1 MKPQTPRDIAHQK
14 LEELRIAGFSDTE
27 LLENIL
33 GNQLSGSVAQ
43 EVMTSIFD
51 EYMTSIFDEYI
62 ELYFDDDGYD
72 DGDTIDLDES
82 LTHPA

>member
-14 LEELRIAGFSDTE
+14 LEELRIAGFSDTQ
-27 LLENIL
+27 LLEDIL
-33 GNQLSGSVAQ
+33 GNQLSGSAAL
-43 EVMTSIFD
+43 EVMS
-51 EYMTSIFDEYI
+51 SIFDEYI
-62 ELYFDDDGYD
+62 ELMEYDGYD

>member
-62 ELYFDDDGYD
+62 ELMEYDGYD

>member
-14 LEELRIAGFSDTE
+14 LEELRNAGFSDTE

-33 GNQLSGSVAQ
+33 GNQLSGSVAL
-43 EVMTSIFD
+43 EVMSSI
-51 EYMTSIFDEYI
+51 SDEYI
-62 ELYFDDDGYD
+62 ELMEDDGYD

>member
-14 LEELRIAGFSDTE
+14 LEELRNAGFSDTD

-33 GNQLSGSVAQ
+33 GNQLSGSVAL
-43 EVMTSIFD
+43 EVMS
-51 EYMTSIFDEYI
+51 SIFDEYI
-62 ELYFDDDGYD
+62 ELIEYDGYD

>member
-14 LEELRIAGFSDTE
+14 LEELRIAGFSDTQI
-27 LLENIL
+27 LEDIL

-43 EVMTSIFD
+43 EVMTSISD
-51 EYMTSIFDEYI
+51 EYFERF
-62 ELYFDDDGYD
+62 EDDDD
-72 DGDTIDLDES
+72 IIDLDES

>member
-14 LEELRIAGFSDTE
+14 LEELRIAGFSDTQI
-27 LLENIL
+27 LEDIL

-43 EVMTSIFD
+43 EVMTSISN
-51 EYMTSIFDEYI
+51 EYFERF
-62 ELYFDDDGYD
+62 EDDDD
-72 DGDTIDLDES
+72 DIIDLDES